1 MTVYLNGNFTLV
13 EKAKLSPFDRGFL
26 FADGV
31 YEGIRTY
38 NSKLFRYDDH
48 LKRLIKN
55 LNEIKMK
62 FIDTIKLEGIIYQL
76 IKKNDIKDS
85 AVIYLQITRGT
96 QFPRKHSFP
105 HESTGPNIFITAQN
119 LNENKEQLIN
129 GVKVITDVDNR
140 WMRCD
145 IKSISLLPAVLAN
158 QKAVEA
164 GAIEAILIRN
174 GMITEGTNTNFFAV
188 KNNCLY
194 TAPES
199 NLILSGITRK
209 VVLELSKK
217 LDIEIKEDF
226 INTEDLR
233 SFDEFFIT
241 STTKEITPVVQINN
255 LVVNARKPGILTTK
269 LQEAFRKLTN
279 QY

>member
-48 LKRLIKN
+48 LKRLIKS
-55 LNEIKMK
+55 LNEIEIS
-62 FIDTIKLEGIIYQL
+62 FRDINKLEGIIYQL

-105 HESTGPNIFITAQN
+105 HESIEPNIFITVQK
-119 LNENKEQLIN
+119 LNENKEQLIT
-129 GVKVITDVDNR
+129 GVKVITDVDDR

-158 QKAVEA
+158 QKAVER
-164 GAIEAILIRN
+164 GAIEAILTRN
-174 GMITEGTNTNFFAV
+174 GRITEGTNTNFFAV

-209 VVLELSKK
+209 VVLELSIK
-217 LDIEIKEDF
+217 LDIEIKEEF
-226 INTEDLR
+226 ICAEELR
-233 SFDEFFIT
+233 TFDEFFIT
-241 STTKEITPVVQINN
+241 GTTKEITPVVQINN
-255 LVVNARKPGILTTK
+255 LVVSARKPGVLTIK

>member
-1 MTVYLNGNFTLV
+1 
-13 EKAKLSPFDRGFL
+13 
-26 FADGV
+26 
-31 YEGIRTY
+31 
-38 NSKLFRYDDH
+38 
-48 LKRLIKN
+48 
-55 LNEIKMK
+55 
-62 FIDTIKLEGIIYQL
+62 
-76 IKKNDIKDS
+76 
-85 AVIYLQITRGT
+85 
-96 QFPRKHSFP
+96 
-105 HESTGPNIFITAQN
+105 
-119 LNENKEQLIN
+119 
-129 GVKVITDVDNR
+129 
-140 WMRCD
+140 
-145 IKSISLLPAVLAN
+145 
-158 QKAVEA
+158 
-164 GAIEAILIRN
+164 
-174 GMITEGTNTNFFAV
+174 MITEGTNTNFFAV

-269 LQEAFRKLTN
+269 LQKAFRKLTN